1 MKGPELNIDRFR
13 SSLEELRDDLR
24 AQLASRGANADDDT
38 MDESGLDTQFA
49 DAAQTA
55 AERDK
60 ELRVVEKLRDQ
71 LTAVNRAFERI
82 AEGTYG
88 TCERCGKPIEEARLE
103 ALPYASL
110 CMDCKQ
116 KSAG

>member
-1 MKGPELNIDRFR
+1 MNIDQIR

-24 AQLASRGANADDDT
+24 SQLTSRGANPDDES
-38 MDESGLDTQFA
+38 MDESGEDTQFA
-49 DAAQTA
+49 DAAQTS

-71 LTAVNRAFERI
+71 LTAVNRAFERL
-82 AEGTYG
+82 ADGTYG
-88 TCERCGKPIEEARLE
+88 TCERCGAKIPEERLE
-103 ALPYASL
+103 ALPYAIL
-110 CMDCKQ
+110 CMDCKH

>member
-1 MKGPELNIDRFR
+1 MNIDQIR
-13 SSLEELRDDLR
+13 SSLEALRDDLR
-24 AQLASRGANADDDT
+24 SQLESHGANPDDDS

-71 LTAVNRAFERI
+71 LVAVNRAMERI
-82 AEGTYG
+82 QDGTYG
-88 TCERCGKPIEEARLE
+88 TCERCGATIPEERLE
-103 ALPYASL
+103 ALPYVAL
-110 CMDCKQ
+110 CLDCKQ

>member
-1 MKGPELNIDRFR
+1 MNLDHIR

-24 AQLASRGANADDDT
+24 SQLTARGASPDDES
-38 MDESGLDTQFA
+38 MDESTLDTQFA
-49 DAAQTA
+49 DAAQTS

-71 LTAVNRAFERI
+71 LTAVNRAFERL
-82 AEGTYG
+82 ADGTYG
-88 TCERCGKPIEEARLE
+88 TCERCGATISDERLE